1 MLFHKLI
8 HKGDFMQNNWNFSTC
23 ISQLLNILNVSSNK
37 LAKSINVD
45 PSLVSRWK
53 TGKRKISDESSYLK
67 PMADHFS
74 DKIFNDYQKTSII
87 NIASKFNLPI
97 DIRCSNNMSEY
108 IYILMVSSIQS
119 SVHFK
124 DYSKNTCNSTLNEK
138 FKADFL
144 LNENVSF
151 SSCNIN
157 NKSSHMQQFSFG
169 NNEYISSFEVI
180 TGHSNVINV
189 GINLLKSLPK
199 KPDLINESILITFLT
214 EIDSFSNFENTYYE
228 WNNALIDV
236 QKKGWNINK
245 LININENI
253 NRNMK
258 IINEFLVNIM
268 SKRYHP
274 YYLNKYDSIMKLREF
289 IIIPSVG
296 TLVCLCSENPSKIN
310 SAFLIKDAQA
320 SKVLKGAFDLCIEHT
335 KPLINSRFTTQNI
348 SLLTEIENYEKLR
361 GDRFTFNCCLNY
373 ELIPMELIEKFLFL
387 DKEKMPQKEIFKRDY
402 QYKKIKKAFDMQI
415 KNYKFL
421 NIYSKSFIENL
432 IKVSKSPLTP
442 IETSDILK
450 FFENI
455 VFTLKKYDNYSIG
468 LLNDDKAECLSNFS
482 WMVKDSNVLLTN
494 YVNTNKEDCSK
505 SYVSISEPNI
515 VNTFKKYFDE
525 LWSEIAPINKEKESV
540 ISWFQAQIK
549 GLSNL

>member
-1 MLFHKLI
+1 
-8 HKGDFMQNNWNFSTC
+8 MQNNWNFSTC

-108 IYILMVSSIQS
+108 IYMLMVLSIQN
-119 SVHFK
+119 SVHVK
-124 DYSKNTCNSTLNEK
+124 DYSKSTCNSTLNEK
-138 FKADFL
+138 IKTDSQ

-157 NKSSHMQQFSFG
+157 NKSSYMLG

-189 GINLLKSLPK
+189 GINLLKSLPQ
-199 KPDLINESILITFLT
+199 KPDWINESILITFLT

-228 WNNALIDV
+228 WNNALIEV

-268 SKRYHP
+268 SEKYHP

-289 IIIPSVG
+289 IIIPFVG
-296 TLVCLCSENPSKIN
+296 ILVCLCSDNASKID
-310 SAFLIKDAQA
+310 SAFLIRDVQA
-320 SKVLKGAFDLCIEHT
+320 SKVLKGAFDLCVEYT
-335 KPLINSRFTTQNI
+335 KPLITNRFTPQNAN
-348 SLLTEIENYEKLR
+348 LLTEIENYEELR
-361 GDRFTFNCCLNY
+361 GDRFTFNFCLNY
-373 ELIPMELIEKFLFL
+373 ELIPMELIGKFLFL
-387 DKEKMPQKEIFKRDY
+387 DKEKMSQKEIFKRDY
-402 QYKKIKKAFDMQI
+402 QYKKIKKAFDTQI

-421 NIYSKSFIENL
+421 DIYSKSFIENL

-455 VFTLKKYDNYSIG
+455 VFTLKKYDNYNIG
-468 LLNDDKAECLSNFS
+468 LLNNDKVECLSNFS
-482 WMVKDSNVLLTN
+482 WMIKDSNVLLTN
-494 YVNTNKEDCSK
+494 YVNTNEKDYSK
-505 SYVSISEPNI
+505 SYISISEANI
-515 VNTFKKYFDE
+515 VNTFKKYFGE
-525 LWSEIAPINKEKESV
+525 LWGEIAPINKEKEFV
-540 ISWFQAQIK
+540 ISWFETQIK
-549 GLSNL
+549 GLSN